1 MNTQRFKNYAFWSAM
16 FAFLVMVLQTFHIV
30 DLPANYSDI
39 INSFL
44 GLLVLAGII
53 NDPNTTDSKWYKDD
67 PTIPSDFDEK

>member
-16 FAFLVMVLQTFHIV
+16 FAFLVMVLQTFKVIE
-30 DLPANYSDI
+30 LPTNYAEI

-53 NDPNTTDSKWYKDD
+53 NDPNTTESKWFNDD
-67 PTIPSDFDEK
+67 KPE